1 MSLSTDA
8 VPLLITNRASP
19 GLPSSKTH
27 SLYGMTIAVIAFAS
41 SAISDSPK
49 FSNTFTSLN
58 FVATLE
64 LLKLSSATVDAFT
77 ERTTL
82 CRSPADRRAFGLLN
96 LSPSLRSRAG
106 PAAGMRGPPFRHHVR
121 YLNYSSA
128 SCPIYSVLF

>member
-27 SLYGMTIAVIAFAS
+27 SLHGMTIAVIAFAS

-77 ERTTL
+77 ERTTF

-96 LSPSLRSRAG
+96 LSPSLRLTSRAG
-106 PAAGMRGPPFRHHVR
+106 PAAGMRGPPFRHHDR
-121 YLNYSSA
+121 IYLNYSSA
-128 SCPIYSVLF
+128 SCPI